1 LNIDS
6 IFYIVTK
13 DQKRIISGGSDSLL
27 IIWKDVTEEMKA
39 RIASEKEQLVLEEQK
54 LANLLQAE
62 ELQIALQLAL
72 KLERPLQVFKIIE
85 GTVMCWCFIFF
96 VTAILKK
103 GNSEFAEIMKALNP
117 TYKKTLLKCAVTW
130 NMNSRNSHAAQV
142 LFKI

>member
-85 GTVMCWCFIFF
+85 GTVMC
-96 VTAILKK
+96 
-103 GNSEFAEIMKALNP
+103 
-117 TYKKTLLKCAVTW
+117 
-130 NMNSRNSHAAQV
+130 
-142 LFKI
+142 